1 MNYEKLADGAN
12 TERNTKYPNLRA
24 PWKPG
29 ESGNLSGRPKKQSL
43 MHEELTE
50 LANDPK
56 FVKRFIAATAKR
68 ALAKGVAGFL
78 TTREILDRVDGP
90 VRQELNISGNLSLE
104 AVLEAHKRI
113 DSLNGD
119 SPELES
125 GIAADESSGALCE

>member
-1 MNYEKLADGAN
+1 MNYDKLASGGN

-43 MHEELTE
+43 MQEELAE

-56 FVKRFIAATAKR
+56 FVKKFITATAKR

-90 VRQELNISGNLSLE
+90 VKQELQLSGTLSLE
-104 AVLEAHKRI
+104 AILEARKRM
-113 DSLNGD
+113 NGNAD
-119 SPELES
+119 GSTES
-125 GIAADESSGALCE
+125 